1 MRSPESKKSAHNSKL
16 GIISLIAIISAAFLM
31 RMLSYT
37 AVTANGRITPVGFD
51 AFYHMRRIFYTTS
64 NFPEYIRF
72 DSYLNYPSGFEIGWP
87 PLYDLLGAGLALVL
101 GAGNPDTHTVELAG
115 ALLPVL
121 LGTLTVIPVYV
132 AASALFNRKI
142 GVFSAAIFAVIPVH
156 VYTSQF
162 GMVDH
167 HVAEVL
173 LSTAAFAF
181 FILALKA
188 ARDAGLS
195 FAALKNLPSERK
207 LALPV
212 VFSVCSGACFALL
225 VYTWIGAPILI
236 GFIALY
242 FFLQSVLDLKAGRK
256 SDYLVI
262 CSASSLLTVL
272 LLSAP
277 LCIGVAR
284 PGLEL
289 SAMFLS
295 WFQVC
300 YVLAL
305 LAGVLLLGAFSA
317 YIASRKLDWWYYPAL
332 TLFAFGAGL
341 FILRSFSGES
351 YDFVIEGLKYFSG
364 KGGILSSISEA
375 GPLFFTTNGEF
386 SLAAVIGNFG
396 LGFPAALAAI
406 FLLGLEWRGEKF
418 LPERVFFLLWTGF
431 AAYLAISQ
439 RRFSYLFSVNVV
451 ILTAYLLMVLFES
464 LGVEN
469 EVKKLF
475 RTGIKTGNLPEPNP
489 DTGKNPK
496 AKRKV
501 KGKAKENSKAE
512 TKQKAKAARK
522 SKSLLAAS
530 KPDYFKL
537 VSALILIGIIFVPC
551 IGIVAGFSKQAVLID
566 EDWQDSLQWLETSTP
581 ATSHYTEPSK
591 TPEYGVLSWW
601 DYGNWIVYLA
611 KRPAVSNNFQTG
623 VEDSALF
630 FTSGSEEQAKSV
642 LDRLNVK
649 YVITDSKMIE
659 GKFRYIAEL
668 AGKNIEDYYE
678 FRKIQ
683 SETGYQTTVI
693 LKEELKATELYK
705 LHQLDGASLG
715 NLRLVHESVRSTA
728 DGNKAG
734 DGNTV
739 KVFEYVPGAKL
750 SGTSAPN
757 QTVKAELELSSN
769 TGRSFLY
776 YNTATADENGFFEI
790 AVPYPTE
797 NTGNA
802 NEAGKGNEVAAG
814 DGGVTAATTSGYT
827 LTAGENST
835 RTGIRVKE
843 SDVLNGNR
851 IEIEFS

>member
-1 MRSPESKKSAHNSKL
+1 
-16 GIISLIAIISAAFLM
+16 M

-37 AVTANGRITPVGFD
+37 AVTANGGITPVGFD
-51 AFYHMRRIFYTTS
+51 AFYHMRRILYTTS

-72 DSYLNYPSGFEIGWP
+72 DSYLNYPSGFEISWP
-87 PLYDLLGAGLALVL
+87 PLYDLLGSGLALIL
-101 GAGNPDTHTVELAG
+101 GAGNPDTHTMELAG

-121 LGTLTVIPVYV
+121 LGALTVIPVYA
-132 AASALFNRKI
+132 AASALFNRKM
-142 GVFSAAIFAVIPVH
+142 GFFSAAVFAVIPVH

-181 FILALKA
+181 FILALKS
-188 ARDAGLS
+188 ARDTGLS
-195 FAALKNLPSERK
+195 FAVLKNLPSERK

-212 VFSVCSGACFALL
+212 ILSACSGACFALL
-225 VYTWIGAPILI
+225 VYTWIGAPMLI

-242 FFLQSVLDLKAGRK
+242 FFLQSVLDLKSGRK

-262 CSASSLLTVL
+262 CSASNLLTVL

-277 LCIGVAR
+277 LCIGVVR

-305 LAGVLLLGAFSA
+305 LVGVLLLGAFST

-332 TLFAFGAGL
+332 TLLALGAGL
-341 FILRSFSGES
+341 FILRIFSGEF
-351 YDFVIEGLKYFSG
+351 YGFVIEGLKYSSG

-375 GPLFFTTNGEF
+375 GPLFFTTDGKF
-386 SLAAVIGNFG
+386 TLAAVIGNFG
-396 LGFPAALAAI
+396 IGFPAALAAV
-406 FLLGLEWRGEKF
+406 FLIGLEWRGEKI

-439 RRFSYLFSVNVV
+439 RRFSYLFSVNVS
-451 ILTAYLLMVLFES
+451 ILTAYLLMVLFGA
-464 LGVEN
+464 LDIEN

-475 RTGIKTGNLPEPNP
+475 RTGKKTGNLPEPVPDAGKNP
-489 DTGKNPK
+489 DTGKKLK
-496 AKRKV
+496 A
-501 KGKAKENSKAE
+501 KGKAKDKSKAE

-522 SKSLLAAS
+522 SKSRLAAS

-537 VSALILIGIIFVPC
+537 VSALVITGIIFIPC

-566 EDWQDSLQWLETSTP
+566 EEWQDSLQWLETSTP
-581 ATSHYTEPSK
+581 ATSYYSEPSK

-601 DYGNWIVYLA
+601 DYGNWIVYLG

-630 FTSGSEEQAKSV
+630 FTAGSEEQAKSI
-642 LDRLNVK
+642 LDKLNVK

-659 GKFRYIAEL
+659 GKFRYIAGL
-668 AGKNIEDYYE
+668 AGKNVEDYYE
-678 FRKIQ
+678 IRKVK
-683 SETGYQTTVI
+683 SGTGYQTTAI
-693 LKEELKATELYK
+693 IKEEFTSIELYK
-705 LHQLDGASLG
+705 LHRLDGASLG
-715 NLRLVHESVRSTA
+715 NLRLVHESARSTA
-728 DGNKAG
+728 DENKAG
-734 DGNTV
+734 EGNTV
-739 KVFEYVPGAKL
+739 KIFEYVPGAKL
-750 SGTSAPN
+750 SGSSAPN
-757 QTVKAELELSSN
+757 QAVKAELELSSN
-769 TGRSFLY
+769 TGRNFIY
-776 YNTATADENGFFEI
+776 YNTANADENGYFEI
-790 AVPYPTE
+790 TVPYSSE
-797 NTGNA
+797 NTGNW
-802 NEAGKGNEVAAG
+802 NEAGEGKEEEGAGKEEGAGERRVA
-814 DGGVTAATTSGYT
+814 AATTAGYT

-835 RTGIRVKE
+835 ITGIQVQE
-843 SDVLNGNR
+843 SDVLEGQR
-851 IEIEFS
+851 IEVEFS

>member
-1 MRSPESKKSAHNSKL
+1 
-16 GIISLIAIISAAFLM
+16 
-31 RMLSYT
+31 MLSYT
-37 AVTANGRITPVGFD
+37 PVTANGGIIPVGFD
-51 AFYHMRRIFYTTS
+51 AFYHMRRILYTAS

-72 DSYLNYPSGFEIGWP
+72 DSYLNYPLGFEIGWP
-87 PLYDLLGAGLALVL
+87 PLYDLLGAGLALIL
-101 GAGNPDTHTVELAG
+101 GAGSPDTRTMEFAG

-132 AASALFNRKI
+132 AASTLFDRKVGI
-142 GVFSAAIFAVIPVH
+142 FSAAVFAVIPVH

-173 LSTAAFAF
+173 LASSAYAF
-181 FILALKA
+181 FILALKS

-195 FAALKNLPSERK
+195 FAALKNLTSERE

-212 VFSVCSGACFALL
+212 VLSACSGACFALL
-225 VYTWIGAPILI
+225 VYTWIGAPVLI
-236 GFIALY
+236 GIIALY
-242 FFLQSVLDLKAGRK
+242 FFLQSALDLKAGRK

-262 CSASSLLTVL
+262 CSVSNLLTAF

-277 LCIGVAR
+277 LCIGAAQ
-284 PGLEL
+284 PGLEF

-300 YVLAL
+300 YVFAL
-305 LAGVLLLGAFSA
+305 LAGVVVLGAFSA
-317 YIASRKLDWWYYPAL
+317 YIGSRKLEWWYYPAL
-332 TLFAFGAGL
+332 TLFAFGGGL

-351 YDFVIEGLKYFSG
+351 YGFVIEGLKYFSG

-375 GPLFFTTNGEF
+375 GPLFFTTDGKF
-386 SLAAVIGNFG
+386 SLATVIGNFG
-396 LGFPAALAAI
+396 LGFPAALVAV
-406 FLLGLEWRGEKF
+406 FLLGLEWRGEKI

-439 RRFSYLFSVNVV
+439 RRFSYLFSVNVS
-451 ILTAYLLMVLFES
+451 ILTAYLLMILFGS
-464 LGVEN
+464 LDVEN

-475 RTGIKTGNLPEPNP
+475 KAGKKTGSLSETGPEA
-489 DTGKNPK
+489 GKNPETGKKSKEKRK
-496 AKRKV
+496 AKDK
-501 KGKAKENSKAE
+501 SKAE

-522 SKSLLAAS
+522 TKSRLAAS

-537 VSALILIGIIFVPC
+537 VSALVITGIIFIPC
-551 IGIVAGFSKQAVLID
+551 IGIVAGFSKQAVLVD
-566 EDWQDSLQWLETSTP
+566 EEWQDSLHWLETSTP
-581 ATSHYTEPSK
+581 ATSHYSEPSK

-601 DYGNWIVYLA
+601 DYGNWIVYMG

-642 LDRLNVK
+642 LDSRNVK

-659 GKFRYIAEL
+659 GKFRYIVGL

-678 FRKIQ
+678 IRQVQ
-683 SETGYQTTVI
+683 SGTGYQKTVI
-693 LKEELKATELYK
+693 MKEEFKATELYK
-705 LHQLDGASLG
+705 LHQLDASSLA
-715 NLRLVHESVRSTA
+715 NLRLVHESARSTA
-728 DGNKAG
+728 DVNKPR
-734 DGNTV
+734 DENTV
-739 KVFEYVPGAKL
+739 KIFEYVPGAKL
-750 SGTSAPN
+750 SGSFAPN

-769 TGRSFLY
+769 TGRSFTY
-776 YNTATADENGFFEI
+776 YNTATADENGYFEI
-790 AVPYPTE
+790 IVPYSTE
-797 NTGNA
+797 STGNGKV
-802 NEAGKGNEVAAG
+802 AGEGEEGEVEKVAG
-814 DGGVTAATTSGYT
+814 YKETWERGVAAATTSGYT

-835 RTGIRVKE
+835 ITGVQIRE

-851 IEIEFS
+851 IEIQFS

>member
-1 MRSPESKKSAHNSKL
+1 
-16 GIISLIAIISAAFLM
+16 M

-37 AVTANGRITPVGFD
+37 AVTANDGITPVGFD
-51 AFYHMRRIFYTTS
+51 AFYHMRRILYTTS

-72 DSYLNYPSGFEIGWP
+72 DSYLNYPLGFEIGWP
-87 PLYDLLGAGLALVL
+87 PLYDLLGASLALFL
-101 GAGNPDTHTVELAG
+101 GAGNPDTHTVEFAG

-132 AASALFNRKI
+132 AASALFNRKV

-156 VYTSQF
+156 VYISQF

-167 HVAEVL
+167 HVVEVL

-181 FILALKA
+181 FILALKSS
-188 ARDAGLS
+188 RDAGLS
-195 FAALKNLPSERK
+195 FAALKNLPSDRK
-207 LALPV
+207 MVLPV
-212 VFSVCSGACFALL
+212 VYSVCSGACFALL
-225 VYTWIGAPILI
+225 VYTWIGAPMLI

-262 CSASSLLTVL
+262 CSASNLLTVL

-305 LAGVLLLGAFSA
+305 LAGVLLLGAFSS
-317 YIASRKLDWWYYPAL
+317 YIASRNLAWWYYPTL
-332 TLFAFGAGL
+332 TLLAFGTGL
-341 FILRSFSGES
+341 FILKGLSAES
-351 YDFVIEGLKYFSG
+351 YGFVVEGLKYFSG

-375 GPLFFTTNGEF
+375 GPLFFTTGGKF
-386 SLAAVIGNFG
+386 TLATVIGNFG
-396 LGFPAALAAI
+396 LGFLAALAAV

-439 RRFSYLFSVNVV
+439 RRFSYLFSVNVA
-451 ILTAYLLMVLFES
+451 ILTAYLLMVLFGS
-464 LGVEN
+464 LDVEN

-475 RTGIKTGNLPEPNP
+475 RTGKKTGNLPEPNL
-489 DTGKNPK
+489 DTGKKLK
-496 AKRKV
+496 AKGRAKS
-501 KGKAKENSKAE
+501 KAKETAKAE
-512 TKQKAKAARK
+512 MKQKAKAARK
-522 SKSLLAAS
+522 SKSRIAAS

-537 VSALILIGIIFVPC
+537 VSALVLVGIVFVPS

-566 EDWQDSLQWLETSTP
+566 EEWQDSLNWLETSTP
-581 ATSHYTEPSK
+581 ATSYYTEPSK
-591 TPEYGVLSWW
+591 IPEYGVLSWW
-601 DYGNWIVYLA
+601 DYGNWIVYLG

-630 FTSGSEEQAKSV
+630 FTSGSEEQANSV
-642 LDRLNVK
+642 LDRRSVR

-668 AGKNIEDYYE
+668 AGKNIEAYYE
-678 FRKIQ
+678 IQ
-683 SETGYQTTVI
+683 TVKSGTGYQKVATI
-693 LKEELKATELYK
+693 KEEFTATELYK

-715 NLRLVHESVRSTA
+715 NLRLVHESSRGTA
-728 DGNKAG
+728 EGNKAG

-739 KVFEYVPGAKL
+739 KIFEYVPGAKL
-750 SGTSAPN
+750 SGTSSPN

-769 TGRSFLY
+769 TGRSFVY
-776 YNTATADENGFFEI
+776 SNTAAADENGYFEI
-790 AVPYPTE
+790 TVPYSTE
-797 NTGNA
+797 NTGNG
-802 NEAGKGNEVAAG
+802 NEAGEGKEVAG
-814 DGGVTAATTSGYT
+814 KGGVAATTSGYT
-827 LTAGENST
+827 LNAGENST
-835 RTGIRVKE
+835 RTGIQVRE

-851 IEIEFS
+851 MEIEFS